1 MSTVDPDVP
10 HDPWAA
16 HYETVMSLSFGGL
29 YRQMTSQTLAEIDR
43 LVPRDATILDLGAGS
58 GRMALPLAQSGRRV
72 IAVDRSTSMLAAL
85 RHRASLLGPEAA
97 DRIEVRGGTIDR
109 IPQTDRVDLVLCVFT
124 VLAYCLT
131 EDSLHDTFRGASG
144 VLNPGSP
151 FLLDVPAAE
160 LFQSMEIESSEIIR
174 SVSIDEVEPAMYEY
188 REHTLLRTETGSVE
202 YRDAFR
208 LRRWTLDEV
217 REALGASGFGGIEDV
232 TERFADLG
240 ARYLVA
246 RSETV
251 SPTGG

>member
-1 MSTVDPDVP
+1 M
-10 HDPWAA
+10 
-16 HYETVMSLSFGGL
+16 
-29 YRQMTSQTLAEIDR
+29 
-43 LVPRDATILDLGAGS
+43 
-58 GRMALPLAQSGRRV
+58 
-72 IAVDRSTSMLAAL
+72 
-85 RHRASLLGPEAA
+85 
-97 DRIEVRGGTIDR
+97 
-109 IPQTDRVDLVLCVFT
+109 FT

-131 EDSLHDTFRGASG
+131 EDSLHDTFLGASG
-144 VLNPGSP
+144 VLDPGSP

-160 LFQSMEIESSEIIR
+160 VFQSMEIESSEIIR

-208 LRRWTLDEV
+208 LRHWTLDEV